1 MNSVVDNSGAIYI
14 IFIYNFLYFYYM
26 AKKSPSSGAAKRSI
40 LLHLSDT
47 EMLVLEAL
55 AEKRGISKSAVLR
68 QALRL
73 YESVETRLDQGE
85 RLYLES
91 PNKKDKSE
99 LLLI

>member
-1 MNSVVDNSGAIYI
+1 
-14 IFIYNFLYFYYM
+14 M
-26 AKKSPSSGAAKRSI
+26 AKKPQGPGSGKRSI

-47 EMLVLEAL
+47 EMVVLKSL
-55 AEKRGISKSAVLR
+55 AEKRGLSKSAVLR

-91 PNKKDKSE
+91 PSKKDKSE

>member
-1 MNSVVDNSGAIYI
+1 
-14 IFIYNFLYFYYM
+14 M
-26 AKKSPSSGAAKRSI
+26 AKKVASANASKRSI
-40 LLHLSDT
+40 LLHVSAT
-47 EMLVLEAL
+47 EMQVLHSL
-55 AEKRGISKSAVLR
+55 AEKRGISKSALLR

-99 LLLI
+99 LLLL

>member
-1 MNSVVDNSGAIYI
+1 
-14 IFIYNFLYFYYM
+14 M
-26 AKKSPSSGAAKRSI
+26 AKKPVGANASKRSI
-40 LLHLSDT
+40 LLHMSDT
-47 EMLVLEAL
+47 EMQVLESL

-91 PNKKDKSE
+91 SNKKDKSE
-99 LLLI
+99 LLLL

>member
-1 MNSVVDNSGAIYI
+1 MG
-14 IFIYNFLYFYYM
+14 
-26 AKKSPSSGAAKRSI
+26 KKPSAPGSAKRSI

-55 AEKRGISKSAVLR
+55 AEKRAISKSAILR

-91 PNKKDKSE
+91 ANKKDKSE

>member
-1 MNSVVDNSGAIYI
+1 
-14 IFIYNFLYFYYM
+14 
-26 AKKSPSSGAAKRSI
+26 
-40 LLHLSDT
+40 
-47 EMLVLEAL
+47 MLVLEAL
-55 AEKRGISKSAVLR
+55 AEKRAISKSAILR

-91 PNKKDKSE
+91 ANKKDKSE

>member
-1 MNSVVDNSGAIYI
+1 
-14 IFIYNFLYFYYM
+14 M
-26 AKKSPSSGAAKRSI
+26 AKKLSGAGNPKRSI

-47 EMLVLEAL
+47 EMLVLESL
-55 AEKRGISKSAVLR
+55 AEKRGISKSALLR

-91 PNKKDKSE
+91 PNKKAKSE

>member
-1 MNSVVDNSGAIYI
+1 
-14 IFIYNFLYFYYM
+14 M
-26 AKKSPSSGAAKRSI
+26 AKKPEGAGSTKRSI

-47 EMLVLEAL
+47 EMLVLDSL
-55 AEKRGISKSAVLR
+55 AKKRGISKSAVLR

-91 PNKKDKSE
+91 ANKKDKSE

>member
-1 MNSVVDNSGAIYI
+1 
-14 IFIYNFLYFYYM
+14 M
-26 AKKSPSSGAAKRSI
+26 AKKSSRAVSSKRSI

-47 EMLVLEAL
+47 EMLVLESL
-55 AEKRGISKSAVLR
+55 AEKRGLSKSAILR

-91 PNKKDKSE
+91 SDKKDKSE